1 MNIEELIKNKS
12 SDIIESLIR
21 ELLANKHVEVRFDF
35 FDQDQWA
42 IVSINQ
48 YEDDREIS
56 LRLHPSSLYEL
67 VIGYYD
73 DEDEFFEVVHQLT
86 PDEVDS
92 IPMGLKKIMTKVVGD
107 EQGLRVA
114 SELLTPKTK

>member
-1 MNIEELIKNKS
+1 MNIEELVKTKS
-12 SDIIESLIR
+12 ADIIESLIR
-21 ELLANKHVEVRFDF
+21 ELLENKHVEVRFDF
-35 FDQDQWA
+35 FEQDQWA

-56 LRLHPSSLYEL
+56 LKLHPNNVYEL
-67 VIGYYD
+67 VVGYYD
-73 DEDEFFEVVHQLT
+73 DEDEFFEVLHTLT
-86 PDEVDS
+86 PDEIDS

-114 SELLTPKTK
+114 SELLTPKAK

>member
-56 LRLHPSSLYEL
+56 LRLHPNSLYEL

>member
-56 LRLHPSSLYEL
+56 LRLHPNSLYEL

-73 DEDEFFEVVHQLT
+73 DEDEFFEVVNQLT